1 MVRRLIGGLFV
12 PALVLAAAVLDVSA
26 TAAAPKIGRN
36 GAPQV
41 TAAYSAPFASAVAQ
55 AKGRYKKQGNTCQWD
70 ANDSGPNQCTPQTS
84 GRFKKSGDDCV
95 WDSGGTGDD
104 QCTPSKGRFKKDGDK
119 CVWNASDSGPNQCN
133 PRTAK

>member
-1 MVRRLIGGLFV
+1 MVGRLIGGMFV
-12 PALVLAAAVLDVSA
+12 AAVVLAAAALEGSA
-26 TAAAPKIGRN
+26 A
-36 GAPQV
+36 GAVPRIDRD
-41 TAAYSAPFASAVAQ
+41 ARIADAAPFASVVAQ
-55 AKGRYKKQGNTCQWD
+55 AKGRYKKQGTSCLWD

-104 QCTPSKGRFKKDGDK
+104 QCTPSKGRFKKEGDK